1 MNKLSALALGT
12 ALTLSMPLAAM
23 AQDADAG
30 VTLDGGVH
38 AELGGEDPNADVGAD
53 AGVDVGVDPVDVGVD
68 AGMPAEGAG
77 ETSVGVD
84 ADASAG
90 AYTYA
95 DLDDAI
101 HGAGTADFSAVTA
114 DTEIEI
120 VEISSLSEDGEFTAD
135 AFAQSR
141 ADFEADIDLLQSNIS
156 GNSDI
161 TGALEAE
168 GYTESEVVAVW
179 TQADGSLTVFVDNQN
194 SAEAEAAEDAGL
206 TDDAME
212 SEMSVEGEAGA
223 DASAEG
229 EAAQ

>member
-30 VTLDGGVH
+30 VTLDGGVQT
-38 AELGGEDPNADVGAD
+38 ELGGEDANADVG
-53 AGVDVGVDPVDVGVD
+53 
-68 AGMPAEGAG
+68 
-77 ETSVGVD
+77 
-84 ADASAG
+84 
-90 AYTYA
+90 A

-120 VEISSLSEDGEFTAD
+120 VEISSLGEDGEFTAD
-135 AFAQSR
+135 AFAESR

-156 GNSDI
+156 GNADI
-161 TGALEAE
+161 TAALEAE

-179 TQADGSLTVFVDNQN
+179 TQADDSLTVFVDSQS
-194 SAEAEAAEDAGL
+194 SAEAEADEDAGL
-206 TDDAME
+206 ADDAME
-212 SEMSVEGEAGA
+212 SDMSVEGEAEA
-223 DASAEG
+223 DASVEG

>member
-30 VTLDGGVH
+30 VTLDGGVQT
-38 AELGGEDPNADVGAD
+38 ELGGEDANADVGAD
-53 AGVDVGVDPVDVGVD
+53 AGVDVGVD

-120 VEISSLSEDGEFTAD
+120 VEISSLGEDGEFTAD
-135 AFAQSR
+135 AFAESR

-156 GNSDI
+156 GNADI
-161 TGALEAE
+161 TAALEAE

-179 TQADGSLTVFVDNQN
+179 TQADGSLTVFVDSQS

-206 TDDAME
+206 ADDAME
-212 SEMSVEGEAGA
+212 SDMSVEGEADAGA
-223 DASAEG
+223 SVEG

>member
-12 ALTLSMPLAAM
+12 ALTLSMPFAAL

-30 VTLDGGVH
+30 VTLDGGVQTK
-38 AELGGEDPNADVGAD
+38 LGGEDANADVGVD
-53 AGVDVGVDPVDVGVD
+53 AGVDVGVD

-95 DLDDAI
+95 NLDDAI

-120 VEISSLSEDGEFTAD
+120 VEISSLGEDGEFTAD
-135 AFAQSR
+135 AFAESR
-141 ADFEADIDLLQSNIS
+141 GDFQADIDLLQSNIS
-156 GNSDI
+156 GNADI
-161 TGALEAE
+161 TAALEAE
-168 GYTESEVVAVW
+168 GYTESEVVGVW
-179 TQADGSLTVFVDNQN
+179 TQADGSLTVFVDSQN

-212 SEMSVEGEAGA
+212 SDMSVEGEADA
-223 DASAEG
+223 DASVEG
-229 EAAQ
+229 EVAQ

>member
-12 ALTLSMPLAAM
+12 ALTLSMPFAAL

-30 VTLDGGVH
+30 VTLDGGVQTV
-38 AELGGEDPNADVGAD
+38 LGGEDANADVGVD
-53 AGVDVGVDPVDVGVD
+53 AGVDVGVD

-90 AYTYA
+90 GYTYA
-95 DLDDAI
+95 NLDDAI

-120 VEISSLSEDGEFTAD
+120 VEISSLGEDGEFTAD
-135 AFAQSR
+135 AFAESR
-141 ADFEADIDLLQSNIS
+141 GDFQADIDLLQSNIS
-156 GNSDI
+156 GNADI
-161 TGALEAE
+161 TAALEAE
-168 GYTESEVVAVW
+168 GYTESEVVGVW
-179 TQADGSLTVFVDNQN
+179 TQADGSLTVFVDSQN

-212 SEMSVEGEAGA
+212 SDMSVEGEADA
-223 DASAEG
+223 DASVEG
-229 EAAQ
+229 EVAQ